1 MLCVENKVGD
11 DLAELVRIGAEHRQV
26 GGEIDSYFDAGRAD
40 PIPDKFECRANDL
53 VQVDWLF
60 LWTALACHRKKALN
74 NAAAT
79 LCRHS
84 YPGGATSLFT
94 ATILLEQQCLT
105 DDDR

>member
-1 MLCVENKVGD
+1 VLCVDNQVGY
-11 DLAELVRIGAEHRQV
+11 DLAELVGIGAEHRQV
-26 GGEIDSYFDAGRAD
+26 GGELGSHFDASRAD
-40 PIPDKFECRANDL
+40 PIPDKLKRAVYDL

-60 LWTALACHRKKALN
+60 LRTALACHRKKALN

-79 LCRHS
+79 LCRRS